1 MNIIEHCYYC
11 QKLPDLRTFFNKKN
25 KLKSRY
31 IDDCKRCK
39 QESDGNIRML
49 TFVNLRTYQN
59 LTFYER

>member
-1 MNIIEHCYYC
+1 MIIET
-11 QKLPDLRTFFNKKN
+11 LV
-25 KLKSRY
+25 Y

-49 TFVNLRTYQN
+49 RNTKVRTYQN

>member
-1 MNIIEHCYYC
+1 MNVKILDF
-11 QKLPDLRTFFNKKN
+11 QNKKN

-49 TFVNLRTYQN
+49 TNVNVKTVIFNWLDADK
-59 LTFYER
+59 